1 MPNFYS
7 LNITTSGSLRLYN
20 KQDDV
25 RTGKGFFTNVTNRG
39 LEFNQLIP
47 GINPITIIQISS
59 SNREARFGIGF
70 SGNEK
75 FDKTFDLLSSKDSVD
90 GTEIQLRSTRT
101 EYGAQAGDIAGKISF
116 AIQSASFKSMDTS
129 GSVGDIR
136 ARVDTINEQGVIGS
150 LILGT
155 YGSKYNRRDT
165 LTINSFKS
173 TFSSSLEVLND
184 ITNKGG
190 IRSTGLISSSLLR
203 VSRTITGNAIS
214 ASAGLYTAGNLFVA
228 GNILSP
234 PASGVQNRGI
244 EYRNGNQTAATH
256 VDGRW
261 TAQRF
266 DANTT
271 AQYNGVDPSLFS
283 VSLTGSFYHTGSYV
297 FNGGTVDMQN
307 VIFSLG
313 GFNDV
318 SSSLAMI
325 DAGVF

>member
-1 MPNFYS
+1 MPNFHS
-7 LNITTSGSLRLYN
+7 LNITNSGSLRLFTGH
-20 KQDDV
+20 DDFIN
-25 RTGKGFFTNVTNRG
+25 RTGFVTSVSRRG
-39 LEFNQLIP
+39 LEFKEIRGNSVP
-47 GINPITIIQISS
+47 VSIIQLSS

-116 AIQSASFKSMDTS
+116 AIQSASFKSIDTS

-203 VSRTITGNAIS
+203 VSKTITGNAIS
-214 ASAGLYTAGNLFVA
+214 ASAGLYTAGDLFVA
-228 GNILSP
+228 GNILTTP
-234 PASGVQNRGI
+234 PPGSAANGI
-244 EYRNGNQTAATH
+244 EFRIGAASNQT
-256 VDGRW
+256 DKRW
-261 TAQRF
+261 TALRE
-266 DANTT
+266 DGSNS
-271 AQYNGVDPSLFS
+271 NLPSGFNIA
-283 VSLTGSFYHTGSYV
+283 LTGSFYHTGSYV

>member
-20 KQDDV
+20 KHDDI

-39 LEFNQLIP
+39 LEFNQHIP
-47 GINPITIIQISS
+47 GINPVTIIQLSS
-59 SNREARFGIGF
+59 SNREPRFGIGF
-70 SGNEK
+70 SGGEK

-90 GTEIQLRSTRT
+90 GTEIQLRSSRT

-116 AIQSASFKSMDTS
+116 AIQSASFKSIDTS

-136 ARVDTINEQGVIGS
+136 ARVDTITDQGVIGS

-214 ASAGLYTAGNLFVA
+214 ASAGLYTAGDLFVA
-228 GNILSP
+228 GNILTTP
-234 PASGVQNRGI
+234 PPGNAANGI
-244 EYRNGNQTAATH
+244 EFRIGNA
-256 VDGRW
+256 VDQVDKRW
-261 TAQRF
+261 TALRE
-266 DANTT
+266 
-271 AQYNGVDPSLFS
+271 GVTSNLPSGFNIA
-283 VSLTGSFYHTGSYV
+283 LTGSFYHTGSYV